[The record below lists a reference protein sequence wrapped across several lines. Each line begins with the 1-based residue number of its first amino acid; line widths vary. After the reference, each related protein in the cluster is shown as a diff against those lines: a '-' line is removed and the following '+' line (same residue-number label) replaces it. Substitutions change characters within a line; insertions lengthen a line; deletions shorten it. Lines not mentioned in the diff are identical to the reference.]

1 MGKSHVFDARSQ
13 MPVSA
18 AELFSWHAREGA
30 FERLSP
36 PWERVEVVERTG
48 DGIRPG
54 ARAVVRLKVG
64 PLSQRWEAE
73 HTVYEEGSH
82 FQDTQVSGPFA
93 RWVHDHRMLPDP
105 TSATS
110 SILQDAIEYVLPVG
124 PLGSA
129 LGGGFTRT
137 KLARMFAYRH
147 RVTREDLRRH
157 AAFAGQG
164 PLTVAITGASGLV
177 GSSLVPFLTTG
188 GHRVKRMVRG
198 TADASKGEVAWSPD
212 KGQVDT
218 DALEGVDAVVHLAGA
233 NVAGQRWTPEYKEV
247 ILKSRIEGTRTLCE
261 ALARMQRKPKVLVC
275 AAGTGI
281 YGDRGD
287 EPLTEVSA
295 PGTGFLADVCRAWE
309 AATAT
314 AEAAGIRVVRLR
326 IGPVLDAR
334 EGALAKMLPAFKA
347 GGGGPIASGRQ
358 WFSWVS
364 LEDVIGLIHFS
375 LFTEAAR
382 GPINAVAPG
391 TVRQAD
397 FARTLGKVLRRP
409 AFFPLPGAV
418 IRTLFGE
425 MGQETVLV
433 GARVL
438 PAAAER
444 LGFPFLLPDLEAAL
458 RFTLGRTTEGL
469 DTAHRPLLP

>member
-1 MGKSHVFDARSQ
+1 MGKSHVFEARSQ
-13 MPVSA
+13 MPVSTS
-18 AELFSWHAREGA
+18 ELFSWHAREGA

-36 PWERVEVVERTG
+36 PWERVDVLERTG
-48 DGIRPG
+48 DGIRTG
-54 ARAVVRLKVG
+54 ARVVVRMSLG
-64 PLSQRWEAE
+64 PIPQHFVAE
-73 HTVYEEGSH
+73 HTAYEEGSH
-82 FQDTQVSGPFA
+82 FQDTQRSGPFA
-93 RWVHDHRMLPDP
+93 RWVHNHHMLPDP
-105 TSATS
+105 AAPNA

-124 PLGSA
+124 ALGSA
-129 LGGGFTRT
+129 FGNGFALK
-137 KLARMFAYRH
+137 KLSRMFAYRH
-147 RVTREDLRRH
+147 RVTRADLQRH
-157 AAFAGQG
+157 AAFASQG

-177 GSSLVPFLTTG
+177 GSSLTPFLTTG

-198 TADASKGEVAWSPD
+198 KADAAKGEVAWAPD

-218 DALEGVDAVVHLAGA
+218 DALEGTDAVVHLAGA
-233 NVAGQRWTPEYKEV
+233 NVGQRWSPEYKDT
-247 ILKSRIEGTRTLCE
+247 ILKSRTEGTRTLCE
-261 ALARMQRKPKVLVC
+261 ALARMKRKPRVLVC
-275 AAGTGI
+275 AVGSGI

-287 EPLTEVSA
+287 EPLTEESA
-295 PGTGFLADVCRAWE
+295 PGGGFLADVCRAWE
-309 AATAT
+309 AATAP

-347 GGGGPIASGRQ
+347 GGGGPISSGRQ

-364 LEDVIGLIHFS
+364 LEDVLGLIHFS
-375 LFTEAAR
+375 LFTDAAT

-409 AFFPLPGAV
+409 AFFPVPAPV

-425 MGQETVLV
+425 MGQETVLS

-438 PAAAER
+438 PTAAER
-444 LGFPFLLPDLEAAL
+444 LGFSFLLPDLEDAL
-458 RFTLGRTTEGL
+458 RFTLGRTTAGPEYR
-469 DTAHRPLLP
+469 HE

>member
-18 AELFSWHAREGA
+18 AELFTWHTREGA

-48 DGIRPG
+48 DGIRTG
-54 ARAVVRLKVG
+54 ARVVVRMSLG
-64 PLSQRWEAE
+64 PIPQRMVAE
-73 HTVYEEGSH
+73 HTLYEEGSL
-82 FQDTQVSGPFA
+82 FQDTQRFGPFA
-93 RWVHDHRMLPDP
+93 KWVHTHRMLPGPDAH
-105 TSATS
+105 TST
-110 SILQDAIEYVLPVG
+110 LQDEVEYVLPMG

-129 LGGGFTRT
+129 FGNGIARS

-157 AAFAGQG
+157 AAFAAQG

-177 GSSLVPFLTTG
+177 GRSLAPFLTTG
-188 GHRVKRMVRG
+188 GHKVKRLVRG
-198 TADASKGEVAWSPD
+198 RADSAKGEVSWAPD

-233 NVAGQRWTPEYKEV
+233 NVAGQRWSPEYKDV
-247 ILKSRIEGTRTLCE
+247 ILKSRSEGTRTLAE
-261 ALARMQRKPKVLVC
+261 ALARMKRKPRVLVC
-275 AAGTGI
+275 AAGSGI

-287 EPLTEVSA
+287 EPLTEESA
-295 PGTGFLADVCRAWE
+295 PGGGFLADVCRAWE
-309 AATAT
+309 AATAP

-347 GGGGPIASGRQ
+347 GGGGPVGSGRQ

-364 LEDVIGLIHFS
+364 LEDVLGLIHFS

-382 GPINAVAPG
+382 GPINTVAPG
-391 TVRQAD
+391 TVRQEE
-397 FARTLGKVLRRP
+397 FARTLGRVLRRP
-409 AFFPLPGAV
+409 AFFPVPAPV

-425 MGQETVLV
+425 MGQETVLS

-438 PAAAER
+438 PTAAER
-444 LGFPFLLPDLEAAL
+444 LGYRFLHRDLEDAL
-458 RFTLGRTTEGL
+458 RFTLGRTTEGPEY
-469 DTAHRPLLP
+469 RSS

>member
-13 MPVSA
+13 MPVSTS
-18 AELFSWHAREGA
+18 ELFTWHTREGA

-36 PWERVEVVERTG
+36 PWERVEVLERTG
-48 DGIRPG
+48 DGIREG
-54 ARAVVRLKVG
+54 ARATVRLKVG
-64 PLSQRWEAE
+64 PISQRWVAE
-73 HTVYEEGSH
+73 HDVYVEGSH
-82 FQDTQVSGPFA
+82 FQDTQVSGPFSK
-93 RWVHDHRMLPDP
+93 WVHTHRMLPDP
-105 TSATS
+105 ASATS

-129 LGGGFTRT
+129 FGNGFTRT
-137 KLARMFAYRH
+137 KLSRMFAYRH

-177 GSSLVPFLTTG
+177 GSSLTPFLTTG

-198 TADASKGEVAWSPD
+198 KADAAKGEVSWAPD

-218 DALEGVDAVVHLAGA
+218 GALEGVDAVVHLAGA
-233 NVAGQRWTPEYKEV
+233 NVAGQRWSPEYKEV
-247 ILKSRIEGTRTLCE
+247 ILKSRTEGTRTLCE

-275 AAGTGI
+275 ATGTGI

-287 EPLTEVSA
+287 ESLTEESA

-309 AATAT
+309 AATAP
-314 AEAAGIRVVRLR
+314 AEAAGIRVVHLR

-347 GGGGPIASGRQ
+347 GGGGPVGSGQQ

-364 LEDVIGLIHFS
+364 LEDVLGLIHFS
-375 LFTEAAR
+375 LFTEAAQ

-391 TVRQAD
+391 TVRQVD
-397 FARTLGKVLRRP
+397 FARTLGRVVKRP
-409 AFFPLPGAV
+409 AIFPVPGAV

-438 PAAAER
+438 PTAAGR
-444 LGFPFLLPDLEAAL
+444 LGFSFLLPDLEDAL
-458 RFTLGRTTEGL
+458 RFTLGRTTAGPEYR
-469 DTAHRPLLP
+469 HE